1 MGSHHSAKKPAP
13 VVTPKPAVKPTP
25 KPKPKPAPKPLATP
39 PAPIVNYHAPAV
51 TYQDG
56 SQVQFDNGGVASNQ
70 DIVAATAASDMAAKA
85 ANPEVAAGSEAIK
98 VADAVESQ
106 FSVAPPP
113 IPASYVPPPPPSSDV
128 PPVPTMPSPITS
140 ATPYPDANLP
150 AGVAKT
156 EDVPKRRRGRAS
168 LSIPFAGT
176 SGFTSGGVFIP
187 YF

>member
-25 KPKPKPAPKPLATP
+25 KPKPKPAPKPAPLATP
-39 PAPIVNYHAPAV
+39 PTPIVNYHAPAV

-113 IPASYVPPPPPSSDV
+113 IPASYVPPPPPSATRCDLDD
-128 PPVPTMPSPITS
+128 SPDRTRD
-140 ATPYPDANLP
+140 ALPDHIRDTLP
-150 AGVAKT
+150 
-156 EDVPKRRRGRAS
+156 GR
-168 LSIPFAGT
+168 
-176 SGFTSGGVFIP
+176 
-187 YF
+187 